1 MTARPAFSTAFEAEQ
16 LELLDA
22 LEPIEDITPEWA
34 WGGTTGKGVKVAIVD
49 SGVDADHPVIDG
61 RVAGYMAISVSPE
74 GELVFDDSPHED
86 MSGHG
91 TACAGLVLGIAP
103 ECELYS
109 VRVMGRKGGKG
120 SALVAGLHWVI
131 ENGMQAANLSLG
143 TTMRDFFGTL
153 HEVTDEAY
161 FRHVV
166 LVTAANNFP
175 TPSFPCEFASVVSV
189 ASHETNDPYLF
200 YYNPAPPTEFGA
212 FGIDVPAAWK
222 GGGVSKVTG
231 NSFAAPHITG
241 VVARILE
248 KHPSLTVFQV
258 KAVLRAL
265 SANVVHR
272 GASRL
277 SNPGVPMYR
286 RLCDVDP

>member
-22 LEPIEDITPEWA
+22 LEPIEDITPDWA

-61 RVAGYMAISVSPE
+61 RVAGYMAISVTPE

-131 ENGMQAANLSLG
+131 EHGMQVANLSLG

-241 VVARILE
+241 VVARIQE

-272 GASRL
+272 RVAG
-277 SNPGVPMYR
+277 
-286 RLCDVDP
+286 

>member
-1 MTARPAFSTAFEAEQ
+1 MSSKPAFSAAFDTEQ
-16 LELLDA
+16 LEQLEALL
-22 LEPIEDITPEWA
+22 PMEDITPEWA
-34 WGGTTGKGVKVAIVD
+34 WGGTTGKGVKVAVVD
-49 SGVDADHPVIDG
+49 SGVDADHPMIDG
-61 RVAGYMAISVSPE
+61 RIAGYVAIDVFAG

-91 TACAGLVLGIAP
+91 TACAGIVLGIAP

-109 VRVMGRKGGKG
+109 VRVMGRRGGKG
-120 SALVAGLHWVI
+120 SALVAGLGWVI
-131 ENGMQAANLSLG
+131 EHEMQVANLSVG
-143 TTMRDFFGTL
+143 TTIRDFFGTL
-153 HEVTDEAY
+153 HELTDEAY

-175 TPSFPCEFASVVSV
+175 IPSFPCEYASVVSV
-189 ASHETNDPYLF
+189 ASHGTNDPYLF
-200 YYNPAPPTEFGA
+200 YYNSAPPTEFGA

-241 VVARILE
+241 IVARVLE

-258 KAVLRAL
+258 KAILRAL
-265 SANVVHR
+265 AANVAHR
-272 GASRL
+272 
-277 SNPGVPMYR
+277 
-286 RLCDVDP
+286 

>member
-1 MTARPAFSTAFEAEQ
+1 MTSRPAFSTAFEAER
-16 LELLDA
+16 LELLEA

-34 WGGTTGKGVKVAIVD
+34 WGGTTGKGVKVAVVD

-61 RVAGYMAISVSPE
+61 RVAGYMAISVAPNGDLE
-74 GELVFDDSPHED
+74 FDDSPHED

-91 TACAGLVLGIAP
+91 TACAGIVLGIAP
-103 ECELYS
+103 ECDLYS

-120 SALVAGLHWVI
+120 SALVAGLRWVI
-131 ENGMQAANLSLG
+131 EHEMQVANLSLG
-143 TTMRDFFGTL
+143 TTMRDFLGTL

-231 NSFAAPHITG
+231 NSFAAPHLTG
-241 VVARILE
+241 IVARILE

-258 KAVLRAL
+258 KAILRAL
-265 SANVVHR
+265 AANVVHR
-272 GASRL
+272 RA
-277 SNPGVPMYR
+277 P
-286 RLCDVDP
+286 DVSSEL

>member
-22 LEPIEDITPEWA
+22 LEPIEDITPDWA
-34 WGGTTGKGVKVAIVD
+34 WGGTSGKGVKVAIVD

-74 GELVFDDSPHED
+74 GELVYDDSPHED

-241 VVARILE
+241 VVTRILE

-265 SANVVHR
+265 AANVVHR
-272 GASRL
+272 GSGTTGA
-277 SNPGVPMYR
+277 P
-286 RLCDVDP
+286 DVSSEL

>member
-241 VVARILE
+241 VVTRILE

-272 GASRL
+272 GAT
-277 SNPGVPMYR
+277 G
-286 RLCDVDP
+286 

>member
-49 SGVDADHPVIDG
+49 SGVDEDHPVIDG

-241 VVARILE
+241 VVTRILE

-265 SANVVHR
+265 AANVVHR
-272 GASRL
+272 REAG
-277 SNPGVPMYR
+277 
-286 RLCDVDP
+286 

>member
-16 LELLDA
+16 LELLEA
-22 LEPIEDITPEWA
+22 LEPIEDITPDWA
-34 WGGTTGKGVKVAIVD
+34 WGGTSGKGVKVAIVD

-241 VVARILE
+241 VVTRILE

-272 GASRL
+272 RATG
-277 SNPGVPMYR
+277 
-286 RLCDVDP
+286 